1 MAALVGLYA
10 HQSEAAGA
18 FGLLG
23 FLAVLIGTRLLVGMM
38 WTLTFVVP
46 SAAVEA
52 RRSSTLKR

>member
-18 FGLLG
+18 LGLLG
-23 FLAVLIGTRLLVGMM
+23 FLAALIGTRLLVGMM